1 MSNTTRCKPWDPHLT
16 VATIVP
22 EPVTESD
29 NKANGFSGQR
39 FLFVEE
45 QINNDIITNQ
55 PAGHLEPHESLLDA
69 AVRETLEETGWHVE
83 LTHFI
88 GVYVYRPK
96 SQEPPAPSSLAP
108 STSEGHDPETASN
121 SDAGATYYR
130 FCFCAKPINLIS
142 NVELDHGII
151 RPLWLSVDELNAKER
166 VLRSPLVKQ
175 CVIDYQAG
183 RRYPL
188 STVSEWIE

>member
-1 MSNTTRCKPWDPHLT
+1 MSTQTSSKPWDPHLT

-22 EPVTESD
+22 EPSSEKSTLTESD
-29 NKANGFSGQR
+29 AIGLGAQK

-88 GVYVYRPK
+88 GVYVYRP
-96 SQEPPAPSSLAP
+96 SLHEESADLDHP
-108 STSEGHDPETASN
+108 GKEGV
-121 SDAGATYYR
+121 TYFR
-130 FCFCAKPINLIS
+130 FCFSAKPLNLIS

-151 RPLWLSVDELNAKER
+151 RPLWLTVEELNAKGR
-166 VLRSPLVKQ
+166 LLRSPLVKQ
-175 CVIDYQAG
+175 CVMDYQAG
-183 RRYPL
+183 QRYPL
-188 STVSEWIE
+188 STVTEWIE